1 MMGVAPSGMEF
12 ICGKSGK
19 SGKGETRGKG
29 RGKRRERRQKV
40 F

>member
-19 SGKGETRGKG
+19 SGTSGTG
-29 RGKRRERRQKV
+29 RGKRG